1 MDLWVGNFFTLP
13 VGTAAGFLK
22 SKIFE
27 LCNPDASAVHAC
39 ATGQL
44 QANPPLVGPRL
55 FPGKPTHRAVTTV
68 CSNDLVVGE
77 DHMLGLS

>member
-1 MDLWVGNFFTLP
+1 MDLSVGNFFTLH

-27 LCNPDASAVHAC
+27 LCNHDASAVHAC

-44 QANPPLVGPRL
+44 QANPPLRL
-55 FPGKPTHRAVTTV
+55 FPGKSTHRAVTTV
-68 CSNDLVVGE
+68 CSNDLVVGK

>member
-1 MDLWVGNFFTLP
+1 MDSWVGTFSTLP

-27 LCNPDASAVHAC
+27 LCRSDASAVHAC

-44 QANPPLVGPRL
+44 QANPPLRL
-55 FPGKPTHRAVTTV
+55 FPGMSTHRAVTTM

-77 DHMLGLS
+77 DQLLD